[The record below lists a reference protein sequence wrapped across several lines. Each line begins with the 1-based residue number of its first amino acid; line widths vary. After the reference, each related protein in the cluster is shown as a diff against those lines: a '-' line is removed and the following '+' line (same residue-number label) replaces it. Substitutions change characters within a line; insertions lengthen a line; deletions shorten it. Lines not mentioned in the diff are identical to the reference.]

1 MEGLKKVTGKRQN
14 APLVSI
20 ITPTLN
26 QGRFIEET
34 ILSIRAQDYPNIEH
48 IVLDAGSTDNTIEIL
63 KKYEDGLTWIQEPDK
78 GQSDAINKGFRLAR
92 GEFVTWLNSDDTLL
106 EGAITKAV
114 DFLLEHPDIKMVY
127 GKGYLIDEDSNITG
141 ECPTEPYDI
150 KRLAKYN
157 YIYQPSALF
166 RADIFDTLEMLNV
179 DLKYSMDLDLWIRIA
194 QNFKIKYFPEFLST
208 YRLHPESKTM
218 SQAMDFH
225 KEEMETF
232 KRYFGKAPANWVY
245 GYVRFKVAANY
256 PFLQRIKPLFFLTV
270 ALYFVVEYVRQNN
283 AIPIGRLKV
292 IDKEVLRKL
301 KKNWDDLGR

>member
-1 MEGLKKVTGKRQN
+1 MKEGQKNT
-14 APLVSI
+14 PLVTI

-34 ILSIRAQDYPNIEH
+34 IVSIREQDYPNIEH
-48 IVLDAGSTDNTIEIL
+48 IVFDAGSTDNTLEIL
-63 KKYEDGLTWIQEPDK
+63 KKYEDGLTWFQAPDK
-78 GQSDAINKGFRLAR
+78 GQSDAINKGFRMAK

-114 DFLLEHPDIKMVY
+114 NVLVENPDIKMVY

-166 RADIFDTLEMLNV
+166 RADIFETIGMLNE

-194 QNFKIKYFPEFLST
+194 QNFKIKYYPEFLST

-218 SQAMDFH
+218 GQAMDFH

-232 KRYFGKAPANWVY
+232 KRYFGKAPSNWVY
-245 GYVRFKVAANY
+245 GYVRFKVAENH
-256 PFLQRIKPLFFLTV
+256 PSLQRVKPLFF
-270 ALYFVVEYVRQNN
+270 FVVAINFLFEYIRQNGMFSVSKF
-283 AIPIGRLKV
+283 AV

-301 KKNWDDLGR
+301 KKNWDELGRK

>member
-1 MEGLKKVTGKRQN
+1 
-14 APLVSI
+14 
-20 ITPTLN
+20 
-26 QGRFIEET
+26 
-34 ILSIRAQDYPNIEH
+34 
-48 IVLDAGSTDNTIEIL
+48 
-63 KKYEDGLTWIQEPDK
+63 
-78 GQSDAINKGFRLAR
+78 
-92 GEFVTWLNSDDTLL
+92 
-106 EGAITKAV
+106 
-114 DFLLEHPDIKMVY
+114 
-127 GKGYLIDEDSNITG
+127 
-141 ECPTEPYDI
+141 
-150 KRLAKYN
+150 
-157 YIYQPSALF
+157 
-166 RADIFDTLEMLNV
+166 
-179 DLKYSMDLDLWIRIA
+179 LWTRIA